1 MCGHMF
7 YFFIFF
13 FAHRYLSFPSIAGE
27 PPIQLKGFQK
37 TKILSISESI
47 TITLLLNDRDVSI
60 WNVVEHHF
68 SGEFVLYKFIVFRA
82 LPSTIKIFLLRYVLL
97 LVNLTYINFFTWLL
111 FVLPLFSFFL
121 L

>member
-1 MCGHMF
+1 M
-7 YFFIFF
+7 
-13 FAHRYLSFPSIAGE
+13 HRYLSFPSIAGE

-37 TKILSISESI
+37 TKILSINESI

-82 LPSTIKIFLLRYVLL
+82 LPSTIKIFISTPSQSYIHQLLHMATLCSSVFL
-97 LVNLTYINFFTWLL
+97 FFSSITIQL
-111 FVLPLFSFFL
+111 
-121 L
+121 